1 MNRSTKWH
9 RDEQERIASKE
20 RPENNGGITVEIEG
34 VEWGRQKR
42 LVRRKTQSRGGLATK
57 IAETVTNSDVNIKE
71 LVDSGVC
78 CSFAEAR
85 RMIAIAPEW
94 KIKSMIIKKREEKL

>member
-42 LVRRKTQSRGGLATK
+42 LVRRKT
-57 IAETVTNSDVNIKE
+57 
-71 LVDSGVC
+71 
-78 CSFAEAR
+78 
-85 RMIAIAPEW
+85 
-94 KIKSMIIKKREEKL
+94 